1 MKIST
6 LKSRVLAILASG
18 ALVATVVVAA
28 PANAAA
34 TGPTCDGKTPVQT
47 CSGTTSDGAL
57 YTMQVPSDWNGTALL
72 YSHGYGF
79 IIDIPAGVQL

>member
-47 CSGTTSDGAL
+47 C
-57 YTMQVPSDWNGTALL
+57 
-72 YSHGYGF
+72 
-79 IIDIPAGVQL
+79 